1 MARVPTFQAGS
12 APEIYY
18 LGWESERSLRHEVR
32 GRASG
37 QYRWAMHAPMVAAA
51 VVSPTVGGARETVR
65 ASGLN
70 DARPEL
76 ALDLP
81 RETRAKRLTMAV
93 AGRKEIAGGAGTFE
107 LQNVAVEPGHRVT
120 VRLVDRGREVEVEN
134 TGPATGFDL
143 TLRTAD
149 GKASVTKRALALEGG
164 QAMRLRPADWSAE
177 NIGRAPV
184 RAEVL
189 GGPQGPVVRRID
201 L

>member
-1 MARVPTFQAGS
+1 MARVPVFQAGTV
-12 APEIYY
+12 PEIYY
-18 LGWESERSLRHEVR
+18 LGWENERSLRHEVR
-32 GRASG
+32 GRGTG
-37 QYRWAMHAPMVAAA
+37 QYRWAMHSPTMAAS
-51 VVSPTVGGARETVR
+51 VVSPIAGGAREMVS

-70 DARPEL
+70 EAKPDV

-81 RETRAKRLTMAV
+81 QGARAKRVTMAV
-93 AGRKEIAGGAGTFE
+93 ADRKEIAGAAGTYE
-107 LQNVAVEPGHRVT
+107 LQNVAIEAGHQVR

-134 TGPATGFDL
+134 SGPAISFDF

-149 GKASVTKRALALEGG
+149 GKATVTKRAVALDGG
-164 QAMRLRPADWSAE
+164 QAMKVRPTDWSAQ

-189 GGPQGPVVRRID
+189 DRPQGPVVRITD